1 MAVTSLNLKQ
11 AWQHLRLGLQ
21 SASGFAVL
29 LLILLTIALW
39 PELRLVFGDVLAL
52 VLPLLAVAFVL
63 GIAAVQARRREKRA
77 TRLPPLVL
85 SDSDGNTLWSSP
97 GTGSAARKIAPDNAL
112 GLAPLLLADG
122 TLLWHHAPPAPAVA
136 KNSILDLIELLP
148 VAILSLDNEG
158 RIISANS
165 AARILLGA
173 DELRGVLLEDQA
185 EGLGRSMR
193 ERIAE
198 AVAGEISRRSEI
210 ARCQRDG
217 QEMYV
222 QISLMHEAGAG
233 GNLIAVL
240 SDKTELKTLE
250 AQFVQSQKMQA
261 VGQLAG
267 GVAHDFNNLLTAI
280 SGHVDLLLLRHESGD
295 PDYGDLIQIR
305 QNAMRA
311 AGLVKQ
317 LLAFSRKQTLQP
329 KVLNMMDT
337 LSELAHL
344 LNRLLGE
351 KVTLDIEYG
360 DALWPVRVDERQ
372 MEQVIMNLV
381 VNARDAMPSG
391 GQVSISSQNETLAQP
406 LRRNRAI
413 VPAGR
418 YVVLRVTDTGCGIDP
433 DKLDKIFEPFF
444 TTKRIGEGTGLGLST
459 AYGIIKQTGG
469 YIFTDSTPGKGTSFT
484 IYLPA
489 HSFALSAAPMKAS
502 EPAQARPEV
511 IKGRILLVEDEAAV
525 RAFAA
530 RALRLRGFDVD
541 EAESGEAALA
551 MLDSPGAEYQL
562 FISDVIMPG
571 LDGPGWVRLAKPR
584 FPNTQVVFMSGY
596 AEDAF
601 NDGQPSVDGAAFL
614 AKPFSLKDLTSLASE
629 KLAQA

>member
-1 MAVTSLNLKQ
+1 M
-11 AWQHLRLGLQ
+11 Q
-21 SASGFAVL
+21 SAFGFAIL
-29 LLILLTIALW
+29 LLVLLTIALW
-39 PELRLVFGDVLAL
+39 PELRLVFGDVFAIL
-52 VLPLLAVAFVL
+52 VPLLAVACVVGFGAL
-63 GIAAVQARRREKRA
+63 QTRRAAKRA
-77 TRLPPLVL
+77 SKLPALML
-85 SDSDGNTLWSSP
+85 SDARGNILWSSP
-97 GTGSAARKIAPDNAL
+97 GAGGLLRKIAPENSL
-112 GLAPLLLADG
+112 GLVPLELHDG
-122 TLLWHHAPPAPAVA
+122 TLMWHKPQPAAPVA
-136 KNSILDLIELLP
+136 ENSILDLIELLP
-148 VAILSLDNEG
+148 VSILSLNHEG
-158 RIISANS
+158 RIINANG
-165 AARILLGA
+165 AARALLGA
-173 DELRGVLLEDQA
+173 DDLRGVLLENQA

-193 ERIAE
+193 ERITE
-198 AVAGEISRRSEI
+198 AAAGEISRRSEI

-222 QISLMHEAGAG
+222 QVSLMHEAGTG

-351 KVTLDIEYG
+351 KVTLAIEYG

-372 MEQVIMNLV
+372 LEQVIMNLV

-391 GQVSISSQNETLAQP
+391 GQVDISSHNETLAHP

-469 YIFTDSTPGKGTSFT
+469 YIFTDSTPGKGTCFT

-489 HSFALSAAPMKAS
+489 HSNDQSATPVPAS
-502 EPAQARPEV
+502 RSTQTKPEV
-511 IKGRILLVEDEAAV
+511 THGRILLVEDEAAV

-541 EAESGEAALA
+541 EADSGEAALA
-551 MLDSPGAEYQL
+551 MLDSPGADYQL
-562 FISDVIMPG
+562 FITDVIMPG
-571 LDGPGWVRLAKPR
+571 LDGPSWVRKAKPR
-584 FPNTQVVFMSGY
+584 FPNAEVVFMSGY
-596 AEDAF
+596 AEDVF
-601 NDGQPSVDGAAFL
+601 NDTQTSVEGAAFL

-629 KLAQA
+629 KLVQR